1 MPGASICCHARKGR
15 RPGLPC
21 FATLRQRLRNL
32 PPPDEERGDG
42 SDPIYMDGRAEAGNP
57 GSVTAQRELRRR
69 GRIAKPNALSP
80 SNNVG
85 ASLVRARSIVSR
97 RSFVVI
103 PPLAENPPA
112 FPPAAS
118 TRWQGTMIGNGLRPS
133 A

>member
-1 MPGASICCHARKGR
+1 MALTHLYGWSR
-15 RPGLPC
+15 RSWQPGL
-21 FATLRQRLRNL
+21 RH
-32 PPPDEERGDG
+32 G
-42 SDPIYMDGRAEAGNP
+42 
-57 GSVTAQRELRRR
+57 AQRELRRR

-85 ASLVRARSIVSR
+85 VSLVRARSIVSR